1 MRISTKQAEA
11 LAAATSRREE
21 TYASPFGAGRLVTSG
36 DLPLEVGLPGE
47 TTGGVVSR
55 QAHSRWALLLG
66 RYFAGERVTFDLD
79 VEAYAVVVGLTVF
92 ERDVYAA
99 LGRVPYGT
107 VVSYRE
113 LAAAAGRPRAYR
125 AVGSAMARNR
135 LPVIL
140 PCHRVVRNDG
150 RLGAYGD
157 DPAWK
162 ERLLEL
168 EGVEVKGGGSHDG
181 RTGVRDRHGPF
192 GGRQV
197 AGHGCL
203 RRRGLVLHRQPAAAI
218 WCPPSSISSGARAAR
233 STVSPS

>member
-11 LAAATSRREE
+11 LGAVAAHREE
-21 TYASPFGAGRLVTSG
+21 WYASPFGAGRLVTAG
-36 DLPLEVGLPGE
+36 DFPLEVGLPGDAE
-47 TTGGVVSR
+47 GVSISG
-55 QAHSRWALLLG
+55 QAPSRWALLLE
-66 RYFAGERVTFDLD
+66 RYFIGESVSFDLD
-79 VEAYAVVVGLTVF
+79 VATYAAVVGLTVF

-99 LGRVPYGT
+99 LGRIPYGT
-107 VVSYRE
+107 VVSYRD

-162 ERLLEL
+162 ERLLAL
-168 EGVEVKGGGSHDG
+168 EGVEVKGG
-181 RTGVRDRHGPF
+181 RL
-192 GGRQV
+192 
-197 AGHGCL
+197 A
-203 RRRGLVLHRQPAAAI
+203 
-218 WCPPSSISSGARAAR
+218 
-233 STVSPS
+233 

>member
-47 TTGGVVSR
+47 TTGGIVSQR
-55 QAHSRWALLLG
+55 AHSRWALLLG

-150 RLGAYGD
+150 WLGAYGD

-162 ERLLEL
+162 ERLLGL
-168 EGVEVKGGGSHDG
+168 EGVEVKGG
-181 RTGVRDRHGPF
+181 RL
-192 GGRQV
+192 
-197 AGHGCL
+197 A
-203 RRRGLVLHRQPAAAI
+203 
-218 WCPPSSISSGARAAR
+218 
-233 STVSPS
+233 

>member
-11 LAAATSRREE
+11 LGARIRPREE
-21 TYASPFGAGRLVTSG
+21 TYASPFGAGRLVTAG

-47 TTGGVVSR
+47 AVGGAISR
-55 QAHSRWALLLG
+55 QAPSRWALLLG

-79 VEAYAVVVGLTVF
+79 VETYAAAVGLTFF

-99 LGRVPYGT
+99 LGRIPYGT

-113 LAAAAGRPRAYR
+113 LAAAAGRPHAYR

-162 ERLLEL
+162 ERLLAL
-168 EGVEVKGGGSHDG
+168 EGVEVKGG
-181 RTGVRDRHGPF
+181 RL
-192 GGRQV
+192 
-197 AGHGCL
+197 A
-203 RRRGLVLHRQPAAAI
+203 
-218 WCPPSSISSGARAAR
+218 
-233 STVSPS
+233 